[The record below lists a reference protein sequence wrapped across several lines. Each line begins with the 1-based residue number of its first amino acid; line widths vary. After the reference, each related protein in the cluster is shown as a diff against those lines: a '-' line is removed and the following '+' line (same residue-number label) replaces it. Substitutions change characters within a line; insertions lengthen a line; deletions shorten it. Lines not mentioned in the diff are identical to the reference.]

1 MASNLKSARQAIE
14 AELAH
19 ARQGAAFYM
28 ARVEALETALQQ
40 LESVESDTAARGASS
55 PAVAGRG
62 KKTAVAGSRRGRRTA
77 GGNGTARRAT
87 ANGSSRQHGESKRT
101 RKARAANGAKRS
113 GGLSTSGD
121 FWLSLVDEQPR
132 SAVDIANAAIET
144 LGIKPEQKE
153 EIQKLKQRVSPALA
167 GLVSAHKIND
177 SGSGRARRF
186 FKAEQAGAA

>member
-19 ARQGAAFYM
+19 ARQGAAFYT

-40 LESVESDTAARGASS
+40 LESVEGDSTARGANSQ
-55 PAVAGRG
+55 AAGGR
-62 KKTAVAGSRRGRRTA
+62 KKGAAAGAHRGRRA
-77 GGNGTARRAT
+77 NGANGTARRAT
-87 ANGSSRQHGESKRT
+87 ANGSARQHGESKRG

-144 LGIKPEQKE
+144 LGIKPDQKE

-186 FKAEQAGAA
+186 FKGAQAGAA